1 MKYID
6 VHCHVFP
13 ENIAQKAVAYL
24 QDYYHF
30 TWQGTGLIGDIKA
43 GCREAGISRSV
54 IFSSAT
60 KPAQVP
66 HINDYI
72 SSLVR
77 EDPELFIGL
86 GTIHPGYPE
95 HMAELDRISA
105 LGLRGLKIH
114 PDFQMLNIDAPEMM
128 PVYARTR
135 ELGHILLFHTGDPD
149 VDYSSPR
156 RLARVIEAFPGL
168 RIIAAHLG
176 GFGCWDAAEKYI
188 IGKDVWIDV
197 SSAIRFVGPERARH
211 LVLAHGTDRV
221 LFASDYPAVR
231 PKQAQLDLASL
242 GLGPEDME
250 KICHLNA
257 EKLFGLPSCG

>member
-13 ENIAQKAVAYL
+13 ENIAQKAVAFL
-24 QDYYHF
+24 QDYYGF
-30 TWQGTGLIGDIKA
+30 SWQGTGLVDDIKA
-43 GCREAGISRSV
+43 GCREADISRSV

-86 GTIHPGYPE
+86 GTIHPGYPD
-95 HMAELDRISA
+95 HMAELERIKH
-105 LGLRGLKIH
+105 LGLRGIKIH
-114 PDFQMLNIDAPEMM
+114 PDFQMLDIDAPEMM
-128 PVYARTR
+128 PIYARAR
-135 ELGHILLFHTGDPD
+135 ELGLILLFHTGDPK
-149 VDYSSPR
+149 VDYSSPH
-156 RLARVIEAFPGL
+156 RLVRVIEKFPGL
-168 RIIAAHLG
+168 AVIAAHLG
-176 GFGCWDAAEKYI
+176 GYGCWDDAEKCI

-197 SSAIRFVGPERARH
+197 SSAIRFVGRERARR
-211 LVLAHGTDRV
+211 LILEHGTDRV

-231 PKQAQLDLASL
+231 PKQAQEDLAFLDLA
-242 GLGPEDME
+242 PEDME

-257 EKLFGLPSCG
+257 EKLFGLA